1 MTAGTYA
8 VFIVIWS
15 VFILAAVMA
24 LIRLIRGP
32 SLPDRVMALDLISML
47 LAGIV
52 LVHAVFADEA
62 IFFDVVVIISLV
74 VFFAT
79 VSFSLYIQ
87 RRGES

>member
-15 VFILAAVMA
+15 VFILAAVLA

-47 LAGIV
+47 LAGVV
-52 LVHAVFADEA
+52 LVHSVFAGEA